1 MYDSKL
7 CTKPCWRNRFLGK
20 RTHCTGINLRRSATE
35 AQLGLE
41 FGGVSKMEFEFEFLF
56 RPGLKFAFELECE
69 FEFDFEFKSE
79 FAFEVAL
86 ELEFELPSSPIHLPA
101 FL

>member
-1 MYDSKL
+1 M
-7 CTKPCWRNRFLGK
+7 RNFSM
-20 RTHCTGINLRRSATE
+20 TQTQHNLRRSATE

-56 RPGLKFAFELECE
+56 QSGLKPTFKLE
-69 FEFDFEFKSE
+69 FEFEFKSE

-86 ELEFELPSSPIHLPA
+86 ELEFELASSSIPLPA
-101 FL
+101 LL